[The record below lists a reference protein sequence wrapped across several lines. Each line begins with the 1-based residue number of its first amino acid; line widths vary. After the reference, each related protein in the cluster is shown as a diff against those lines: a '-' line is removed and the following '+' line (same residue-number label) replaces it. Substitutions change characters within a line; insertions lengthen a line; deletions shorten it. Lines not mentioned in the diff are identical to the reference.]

1 MWTDG
6 HGPCLVALKEAELSG
21 QMSRLSE
28 TGQGSPPAGRQ
39 SYPVGQSL
47 GWAGIVRSLKQWLPC
62 SSFGN

>member
-47 GWAGIVRSLKQWLPC
+47 GWLA
-62 SSFGN
+62 